1 MKPTSDKSILA
12 IGEVLCSIDRFVVT
26 ESLYLSLNFCAEKPG
41 HRKSAK
47 RYLQF

>member
-26 ESLYLSLNFCAEKPG
+26 ESLYLQINFCADNLSL
-41 HRKSAK
+41 RKAAK
-47 RYLQF
+47 R